1 MAKRSKKVKQPA
13 NEIKTEVVYALR
25 HIKSGTL
32 LIMEKT
38 SNAGG
43 DFCND
48 CTVTLHQP
56 HGDEPGDWNPDTWY
70 IDTAMNAEYV
80 RQFSTEWYNSGERTP
95 RHYFKPEDLEVVQIE
110 RVIKTMQIKAK
121 VPTFEEYMELKYREK
136 EPEHCD
142 YILKQYKESPNS
154 FGSSPYSLWELMML
168 AENGK
173 WDPEGDNNG

>member
-1 MAKRSKKVKQPA
+1 MAKKPKKIKQ
-13 NEIKTEVVYALR
+13 EVQTEVVYALR

-32 LIMEKT
+32 LIMEKS

-48 CTVTLHQP
+48 CTVRLEQAY
-56 HGDEPGDWNPDTWY
+56 GDEPGDWNPDTWY

-80 RQFSTEWYNSGERTP
+80 RQFSTEWFNSSERTP
-95 RHYFKPEDLEVVQIE
+95 KHSFKPEELEVVQIE
-110 RVIKTMQIKAK
+110 RVIKTMQVKAK

-142 YILKQYKESPNS
+142 YVLKQYKESPRS

-168 AENGK
+168 VENGG